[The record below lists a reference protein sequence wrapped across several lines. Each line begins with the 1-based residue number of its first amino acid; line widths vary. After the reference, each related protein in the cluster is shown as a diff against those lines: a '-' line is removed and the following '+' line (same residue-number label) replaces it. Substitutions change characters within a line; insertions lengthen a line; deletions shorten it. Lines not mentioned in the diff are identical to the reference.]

1 MPSQTMLMPSRAS
14 FEVVR
19 DIRHRYVPFVADL
32 AEIDFGSGAAQQEQH
47 LTDYFYRSGSFNLA
61 ASDKTFLVL
70 GAKGAGKSA
79 IFRMLQELSGDIPI
93 FQHPN
98 RWFADEPQLRD
109 HWDILQAN
117 GIKSQETLWRFYAA
131 SLIAKVCLEAKTL
144 PEELRNQYERFL
156 ARWGLVR
163 EVPTAWQTL
172 KKIKLTVGF
181 SSFVKAEFPPTIP
194 PTVAE
199 IDYVIFSADAW
210 LNENRAFLWLLLD
223 SLDEVST
230 NGRSHDDAENL
241 LSNLMRAVAVLIR
254 LKAIRFKLFF
264 RTDIYQALTYV
275 NKDHFSAAKL
285 ELRWSK
291 EDLAI
296 LLAHR
301 LQPLHPEHQ
310 GAVTFDVSIQWIDEV
325 FDWPPDGMLTSFENL
340 YTALQDGNKDVL
352 PRDLIQFCVTAQTTQ
367 ANYNIQATN
376 RPRDEKLIS
385 SSAIRE
391 AFKHTS
397 QSKLNDFLQVFRNFS
412 DTYDQLKGSPS
423 QRFTRQDLSNAL
435 GKADPLDANF
445 VIADLVRVG
454 ALEIKDKRGV
464 NQADDFEIP
473 FLYALA
479 LQINELTKRV

>member
-1 MPSQTMLMPSRAS
+1 VGELGS
-14 FEVVR
+14 
-19 DIRHRYVPFVADL
+19 
-32 AEIDFGSGAAQQEQH
+32 IDFGSGAAQQEQH
-47 LTDYFYRSGSFNLA
+47 LTNYFYRSGSFNLA
-61 ASDKTFLVL
+61 ASEKTFLVL

-79 IFRMLQELSGDIPI
+79 IFRMLQELNAEIAVLQP
-93 FQHPN
+93 PN
-98 RWFADEPQLRD
+98 HWIADEPQLRD
-109 HWDILQAN
+109 HWDILVAS

-131 SLIAKVCLEAKTL
+131 SLIAKVCLEAEDL
-144 PEELRNQYERFL
+144 PGDLRSQYERFL

-172 KKIKLTVGF
+172 KQLKVSVGF
-181 SSFVKAEFPPTIP
+181 SNFIKAEFPPKTP
-194 PTVAE
+194 LTVAE

-210 LNENRAFLWLLLD
+210 LSGKSAFLWLLLD

-230 NGRSHDDAENL
+230 NGRSHDDSENL

-275 NKDHFSAAKL
+275 NKDHFSAVKL

-301 LQPLHPEHQ
+301 LQQLHNDHH
-310 GAVTFDVSIQWIDEV
+310 GAVTFDVSVSWINEV
-325 FDWPPDGMLTSFENL
+325 FNWPLDGVLTSFENL
-340 YTALQDGNKDVL
+340 YSALQDGNKDVL
-352 PRDLIQFCVTAQTTQ
+352 PRDLIQFCITAQTAQ
-367 ANYNIQATN
+367 CSYDIQGVNA
-376 RPRDEKLIS
+376 PAAGKLIS
-385 SSAIRE
+385 ACAIRE
-391 AFKHTS
+391 AFKQTS

-412 DTYDQLKGSPS
+412 DTYDQLKGSQT
-423 QRFTRQDLSNAL
+423 QRFNRKDLSSAL
-435 GKADPLDANF
+435 GKPDPLDANF

-454 ALEIKDKRGV
+454 ALEIKDRRGV

-479 LQINELTKRV
+479 LQIDELHERI